1 MKSTFINI
9 MLVGTGGFAGALLRY
24 GLSGLIQRTTIMST
38 FPYGTLVVN
47 MLGCLLIGF
56 AAGFIDSRQ
65 ISGEEVRLFALVGLL
80 GGFTTYSAFGYETLL
95 LLRDTDYLRA
105 VGNVAI
111 HVVLGISLVWAGYE
125 LTSR

>member
-1 MKSTFINI
+1 

-111 HVVLGISLVWAGYE
+111 HVVLGISLVWAGYD